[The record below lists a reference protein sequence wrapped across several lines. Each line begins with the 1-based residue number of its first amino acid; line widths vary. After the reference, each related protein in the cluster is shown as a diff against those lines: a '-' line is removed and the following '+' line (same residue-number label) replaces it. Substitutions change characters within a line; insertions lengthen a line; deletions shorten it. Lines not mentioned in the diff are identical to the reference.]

1 MNKHKTLAEFLA
13 DQTPDKLVQI
23 NKIRDLIVEVEPRLE
38 ENIKWNAPNYVY
50 KGEDRI
56 TFNLMNKQNKVKLV
70 IHMGASKKENKKGN
84 PVLANDEK
92 IVDWNSDIRGTI
104 TFEDIS
110 DIEAKTESLK
120 KVIRSWIA
128 LSV

>member
-1 MNKHKTLAEFLA
+1 MKKYKTLAEFLA
-13 DQTPDKLVQI
+13 DQSPDKIEQI
-23 NKIRDLIVEVEPRLE
+23 NKIRDLIVEVEPELE

-84 PVLANDEK
+84 PVLANDEN

-110 DIEAKTESLK
+110 DIEAKSESLK

>member
-1 MNKHKTLAEFLA
+1 MNKYKTLAEFLA
-13 DQTPDKLVQI
+13 DQTPDKLEQI
-23 NKIRDLIVEVEPRLE
+23 NKIRGLIVEVEPRLE
-38 ENIKWNAPNYVY
+38 ENIKWNAPNYVH

-70 IHMGASKKENKKGN
+70 SHMRATKKENKKGN
-84 PVLANDEK
+84 PVLANDEN
-92 IVDWNSDIRGTI
+92 IVDRNSDIRGTI

-110 DIEAKTESLK
+110 DIEAKSESLK